1 MQNRVKTIISEGN
14 TKRSPHVMA
23 PVVVT
28 VRDGQEEELTH
39 IREDEHLRI
48 QEAIRQG
55 NLRLRELEQDQ
66 ERLRKKI
73 IWMDVEIKGWKMR
86 SCKHVSSIN
95 QG

>member
-1 MQNRVKTIISEGN
+1 
-14 TKRSPHVMA
+14 MA